1 MERVMNV
8 LAVSKRDR
16 KRRLAARTK
25 GVRYSVSVARSPGEL
40 TSSFR
45 AARPDVVVVDRQLPH
60 RTGRA
65 LIERLL
71 EEDPSVPILIVEDI
85 DSVKPD
91 TLAHVA
97 GLSGRASRSRKIPG
111 EQELAGHTLPELH
124 HATSARVDARRVASF
139 FGLSL
144 AELARLLDRSPQAV
158 HKTPDAPALQE
169 RLSVLVRIA
178 TALTTLFGTP
188 QNARVWLNAPNPDL
202 DKARPIELV
211 KKRKA
216 EVVAELLED
225 ALLGHPS

>member
-25 GVRYSVSVARSPGEL
+25 GVRYTLSVARSPGEL

-71 EEDPSVPILIVEDI
+71 DEDPSVPILIVEDI

-97 GLSGRASRSRKIPG
+97 GLSGRASPSRRDPG
-111 EQELAGHTLPELH
+111 EQDLAGHTLPELH
-124 HATSARVDARRVASF
+124 HATSARGDARRVQEEGA
-139 FGLSL
+139 L
-144 AELARLLDRSPQAV
+144 RS
-158 HKTPDAPALQE
+158 APAL
-169 RLSVLVRIA
+169 RPRSAGSVRIA
-178 TALTTLFGTP
+178 ASRCSSASLQTAH
-188 QNARVWLNAPNPDL
+188 A
-202 DKARPIELV
+202 
-211 KKRKA
+211 
-216 EVVAELLED
+216 
-225 ALLGHPS
+225 